1 MHIPVRDQCLQLLD
15 SMQMPMHIQAHS
27 RIVCEVALVLADGLN
42 AAGVP
47 LNRDLIRASALLH
60 DITKPRSF
68 KTGEN
73 HARTG
78 GEYLNGLGFYEV
90 GEIVRQH
97 VVLDQWL
104 PPDSP
109 QADAVGGQAP
119 GEAEVVNYAD
129 KRVLHD
135 QVVSLDE
142 RMAYILHRYA
152 RTPERRQL
160 MIHFW
165 ERAEALEKLIFGYLA
180 FGPERLGEQ
189 LAATQP

>member
-1 MHIPVRDQCLQLLD
+1 MRIPVTRKCQELFD
-15 SMQMPMHIQAHS
+15 SMHMPPHIQTHS
-27 RIVCEVALVLADGLN
+27 RRVCEVALVLADGLHE
-42 AAGVP
+42 AGIP
-47 LNRDLIRASALLH
+47 LNRELIRASALLH

-68 KTGEN
+68 TTGEN
-73 HARTG
+73 HAQTG
-78 GEYLNGLGFYEV
+78 GQYLSALGFFEV

-104 PPDSP
+104 SSAEPVSACRD
-109 QADAVGGQAP
+109 DQAP

-135 QVVSLDE
+135 QVVSLNE

-160 MIHFW
+160 MIQFW
-165 ERAEALEKLIFGYLA
+165 ERAEQLENRIFGYLS
-180 FGPERLGEQ
+180 FGPDHLGAQ
-189 LAATQP
+189 LAKSEM